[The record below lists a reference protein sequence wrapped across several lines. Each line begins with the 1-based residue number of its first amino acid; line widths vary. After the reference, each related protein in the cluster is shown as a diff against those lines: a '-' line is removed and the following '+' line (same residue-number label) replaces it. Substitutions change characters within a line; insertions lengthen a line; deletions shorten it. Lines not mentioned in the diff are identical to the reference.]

1 MKRTLTRAAAT
12 AMVVAGTLL
21 AVVSAASAFTAEEIC
36 QKARYD
42 AASKYKQCHDKALG
56 RVFLTNDP
64 AGLQPT
70 LSKCRVKY
78 ADAWLKLQRR
88 AIGTGST
95 CDNQRFVDNGDG
107 TVTDNLTGLDWE
119 QTTDD
124 SRITDKDV
132 ALNWN
137 ATGFTFLAGN
147 LGVFALNHSFDTAN
161 FHDCLAD
168 QCDWR
173 LPTVAELQTILSEP
187 YPCVT
192 SPCIAP
198 ILGPTKTNEYWT
210 ATTLADNASYAWS
223 VSFVTGDVL
232 YLDKTVAKSVR
243 AVRGGL

>member
-1 MKRTLTRAAAT
+1 MKKTLTRAAAT
-12 AMVVAGTLL
+12 SMVVAGTLL

-36 QKARYD
+36 QKGRYD

-56 RVFLTNDP
+56 KVFLTNDP
-64 AGLQPT
+64 AALQPT

-124 SRITDKDV
+124 SKITDKDV
-132 ALNWN
+132 ILSWN
-137 ATGFTFLAGN
+137 AARSFFLAGN
-147 LGVFALNHSFDTAN
+147 AAFSSLNNSFDPI
-161 FHDCLAD
+161 HDCLAD

-192 SPCIAP
+192 SPCAAP
-198 ILGPTKTNEYWT
+198 ILGPTKANEYWT

-232 YLDKTVAKSVR
+232 YLDKTVSKSVR